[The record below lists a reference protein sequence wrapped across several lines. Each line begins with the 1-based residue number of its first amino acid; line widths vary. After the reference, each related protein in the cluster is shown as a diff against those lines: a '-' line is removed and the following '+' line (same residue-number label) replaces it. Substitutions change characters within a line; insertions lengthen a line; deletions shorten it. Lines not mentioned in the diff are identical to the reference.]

1 MICSLN
7 CAIILKKGVKMPDI
21 VKYHNDLNKLKFYL
35 FGELEQNIL
44 MGVFLNA
51 RFNNMREFV
60 LTADDISKFLPQRN
74 PSREEIYN
82 RVLSLHDN
90 LFKLDYQHEVK
101 RDDGLYE
108 LSFYN
113 IFSIFSVYYSPIHGS
128 SKNARAF
135 NELRIKIN
143 DDFGYLIHNLT
154 KHFTQFELEEFL
166 FLSGKYTKALYI
178 HLKQFRTTG
187 VWRVSWDNFKD
198 LLGIPS
204 NYRMCDIDLRILKP
218 SVAQLQEPLNLFE
231 RSRTPF
237 KNLKYTKIKG
247 KGRGRGG
254 AVTHIEFTFDKQT
267 AQGEPIS
274 NFMGQEIAPS
284 HAKEYKEPQKL
295 EPIFIQKL
303 MELAKKKGEIVYFG
317 KWYHLHNFIK
327 NDEKITLCLSRQKS
341 IFNGF
346 YADITLAQAENLA
359 KENNLI

>member
-1 MICSLN
+1 MICSFN
-7 CAIILKKGVKMPDI
+7 CVIILKKGVKMPDI

-51 RFNNMREFV
+51 RFHNTKEFI
-60 LTADDISKFLPQRN
+60 LNADDIAKFLPQRN
-74 PSREEIYN
+74 PSKQEIFN
-82 RVLSLHDN
+82 RVMSLREN
-90 LFKLDYQHEVK
+90 LFKIDYTHEIELDN
-101 RDDGLYE
+101 GLIE

-113 IFSIFSVYYSPIHGS
+113 IFSVFTLVYTTENREFEYL
-128 SKNARAF
+128 K
-135 NELRIKIN
+135 IKIS
-143 DDFGYLIHNLT
+143 DDFSYLIHNLT

-187 VWRVSWDNFKD
+187 VWRVSWDNFKE

-254 AVTHIEFTFDKQT
+254 NITHIEFTFDKQT
-267 AQGEPIS
+267 AQGEHITH
-274 NFMGQEIAPS
+274 FMGQEIAPS

-327 NDEKITLCLSRQKS
+327 NDKKITLCLSRQKS

-346 YADITLAQAENLA
+346 YADITLAQAEQLA
-359 KENNLI
+359 KDNNLI

>member
-1 MICSLN
+1 
-7 CAIILKKGVKMPDI
+7 MPDI

-51 RFNNMREFV
+51 RFHNTKEFI
-60 LTADDISKFLPQRN
+60 LNADDIAKFLPQRN
-74 PSREEIYN
+74 PSKQEIFN
-82 RVLSLHDN
+82 RVMSLREN
-90 LFKLDYQHEVK
+90 LFKIDYTHEIKLDN
-101 RDDGLYE
+101 GLVE

-113 IFSIFSVYYSPIHGS
+113 IFSVFTLVYTTENREFEYL
-128 SKNARAF
+128 K
-135 NELRIKIN
+135 IKIS
-143 DDFGYLIHNLT
+143 DDFSYLIHNLT
-154 KHFTQFELEEFL
+154 KFMTQFELEEFL

-187 VWRVSWDNFKD
+187 VWRVSWDNFKE

-254 AVTHIEFTFDKQT
+254 AVVAIEFTFDKQT
-267 AQGEPIS
+267 AQGEHITH
-274 NFMGQEIAPS
+274 FMGQEIAPS
-284 HAKEYKEPQKL
+284 QAKEYKEPRKL

-303 MELAKKKGEIVYFG
+303 MDLAKKKGEIVYFG

-327 NDEKITLCLSRQKS
+327 NDKKITLCLSRQKS

-346 YADITLAQAENLA
+346 YADITLAQAEQLA
-359 KENNLI
+359 KNNNLI

>member
-1 MICSLN
+1 
-7 CAIILKKGVKMPDI
+7 MPDI

-74 PSREEIYN
+74 PSKQEIFN
-82 RVLSLHDN
+82 RVMSLREN
-90 LFKLDYQHEVK
+90 LFKIDYTHEMKLDN
-101 RDDGLYE
+101 GLIE

-113 IFSIFSVYYSPIHGS
+113 IFSVFTLVYTTENREFEYL
-128 SKNARAF
+128 K
-135 NELRIKIN
+135 IKIS
-143 DDFGYLIHNLT
+143 DDFSYLIHNLT

-187 VWRVSWDNFKD
+187 VWRVSWDNFKE

-204 NYRMCDIDLRILKP
+204 NYRMCDIDLRVLKP

-254 AVTHIEFTFDKQT
+254 AIKEIEFTFDKQT
-267 AQGEPIS
+267 AQGEHITH
-274 NFMGQEIAPS
+274 FMGQEIAPS

-327 NDEKITLCLSRQKS
+327 NDEKITLCLSKQKS

-346 YADITLAQAENLA
+346 YADITLAQAEQLA
-359 KENNLI
+359 KDNNLI

>member
-1 MICSLN
+1 MICSFN
-7 CAIILKKGVKMPDI
+7 FAIILKKGVKMPDI

-51 RFNNMREFV
+51 RFHNTKEFI
-60 LTADDISKFLPQRN
+60 LNADDIAKFLPQRN
-74 PSREEIYN
+74 PSKQEIFN
-82 RVLSLHDN
+82 RVMSLREN
-90 LFKLDYQHEVK
+90 LFKIDYTHEIKLDN
-101 RDDGLYE
+101 GLVE

-113 IFSIFSVYYSPIHGS
+113 IFSVFTLVYTTENREFEYL
-128 SKNARAF
+128 K
-135 NELRIKIN
+135 IKIS
-143 DDFGYLIHNLT
+143 DDFSYLIHNLT
-154 KHFTQFELEEFL
+154 KFMTQFELEEFL

-187 VWRVSWDNFKD
+187 VWRVSWDNFKE

-254 AVTHIEFTFDKQT
+254 AVVAIEFTFDKQT
-267 AQGEPIS
+267 AQGEHITH
-274 NFMGQEIAPS
+274 FMGQEIAPS
-284 HAKEYKEPQKL
+284 QAKEYKEPRKL

-303 MELAKKKGEIVYFG
+303 MDLAKKKGEIVYFG

-327 NDEKITLCLSRQKS
+327 DDKKITLCLSRQKS

-346 YADITLAQAENLA
+346 YADITLAQAEQLA
-359 KENNLI
+359 KDNNLI

>member
-1 MICSLN
+1 MICSFN

-74 PSREEIYN
+74 PSKQEIFN
-82 RVLSLHDN
+82 RVMSLREN
-90 LFKLDYQHEVK
+90 LFKIDYTHEMKLDN
-101 RDDGLYE
+101 GLIE

-113 IFSIFSVYYSPIHGS
+113 IFSVFTLVYTTENREFEYL
-128 SKNARAF
+128 K
-135 NELRIKIN
+135 IKIS
-143 DDFGYLIHNLT
+143 DDFSYLIHNLT

-187 VWRVSWDNFKD
+187 VWRVSWDNFKE

-254 AVTHIEFTFDKQT
+254 AIKEIEFTFDKQT
-267 AQGEPIS
+267 AQGEHITH
-274 NFMGQEIAPS
+274 FMGQEIAPS

-303 MELAKKKGEIVYFG
+303 MELAKKKDEIVYFG

-327 NDEKITLCLSRQKS
+327 DDKKITLCLSKQKS

-346 YADITLAQAENLA
+346 YADITLAQAEQLA
-359 KENNLI
+359 KDNNLI

>member
-1 MICSLN
+1 MDN
-7 CAIILKKGVKMPDI
+7 I

-51 RFNNMREFV
+51 RFHNTKEFI
-60 LTADDISKFLPQRN
+60 LNADDIAKFLPQRN
-74 PSREEIYN
+74 PSKQEIFN
-82 RVLSLHDN
+82 RVMSLREN
-90 LFKLDYQHEVK
+90 LFKIDYTHEMKLDN
-101 RDDGLYE
+101 GLIE

-113 IFSIFSVYYSPIHGS
+113 IFSVFTLVYTTENREFEYL
-128 SKNARAF
+128 K
-135 NELRIKIN
+135 IKIS
-143 DDFGYLIHNLT
+143 DDFSYLIHNLT
-154 KHFTQFELEEFL
+154 KFMTQFELEEFL

-187 VWRVSWDNFKD
+187 VWRVSWDNFKE

-254 AVTHIEFTFDKQT
+254 AVVAIEFTFDKQT
-267 AQGEPIS
+267 AQGEPIA

-284 HAKEYKEPQKL
+284 PAKEYKEPQKL
-295 EPIFIQKL
+295 EPIFIQRLREIQKKKAIIYKNQEFFIHSMDKRDEHFL
-303 MELAKKKGEIVYFG
+303 IHLSKDAKFTRNDFYAEFSLEQAEQLAK
-317 KWYHLHNFIK
+317 
-327 NDEKITLCLSRQKS
+327 D
-341 IFNGF
+341 
-346 YADITLAQAENLA
+346 
-359 KENNLI
+359 NNLI